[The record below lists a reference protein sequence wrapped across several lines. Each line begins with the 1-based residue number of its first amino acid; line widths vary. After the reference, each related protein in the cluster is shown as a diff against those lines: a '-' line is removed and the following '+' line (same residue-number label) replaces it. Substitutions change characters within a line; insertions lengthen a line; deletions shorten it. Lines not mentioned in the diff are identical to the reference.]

1 MPTPAAIKGRLAD
14 QTMHPRLGSQPAKG
28 VLSFE
33 LDCGTLQSRYFTC
46 GCFDQSRLEPLILAP
61 PQIHAEQHL
70 GPVLRFSAT
79 GSGLDIEIGVVL
91 IGLAREHATEFELFE
106 YGLEA
111 HKVLF
116 YRTGGFLVVFLD
128 GKLQ

>member
-1 MPTPAAIKGRLAD
+1 MPTPPAIKGRLAD
-14 QTMHPRLGSQPAKG
+14 QTMHPRLCSQPAKG
-28 VLSFE
+28 VLSFK
-33 LDCGTLQSRYFTC
+33 LDRGTLQSRYFTC
-46 GCFDQSRLEPLILAP
+46 GCFDQSGLKSLVLAP
-61 PQIHAEQHL
+61 SQIHAEQHL

-79 GSGLDIEIGVVL
+79 GSGLYIKIGVVL

-128 GKLQ
+128 GKVQ